1 MKLILLFFLL
11 IAYSIEMTRVYK
23 NIKTYLPTNSNSN
36 YFYLVNNDY
45 YSGSTYIYFCLEY
58 NDFSLDYNKIKVCHT
73 NTNPGTNE
81 ESAINY
87 CSTHFNYLT
96 YYGSTTTSSKKKYYY
111 KFYYQYSY
119 YDYAVVYYSG
129 NYNSGDLYVTA
140 DDSNLLLNDAAE
152 ALSTVAIVFIVI
164 GSIIVIA
171 VAIVISACCCACCAC
186 CRRSQSNIMPI
197 TQPAAYI
204 APNPVTYG
212 ATMPLQPPG
221 VYSPY

>member
-1 MKLILLFFLL
+1 MIYILLEDDGFSLKT
-11 IAYSIEMTRVYK
+11 YSIS
-23 NIKTYLPTNSNSN
+23 I
-36 YFYLVNNDY
+36 
-45 YSGSTYIYFCLEY
+45 CL
-58 NDFSLDYNKIKVCHT
+58 T
-73 NTNPGTNE
+73 NTNPN
-81 ESAINY
+81 SPPKSVLFN
-87 CSTHFNYLT
+87 CSNFDQIPLYGAQT
-96 YYGSTTTSSKKKYYY
+96 YSNIKKYCFGISKSHYPY
-111 KFYYQYSY
+111 VFRSNNYTVIY
-119 YDYAVVYYSG
+119 YDGSES
-129 NYNSGDLYVTA
+129 SGDLYVTA
-140 DDSNLLLNDAAE
+140 DDSNLLINDAAE

-186 CRRSQSNIMPI
+186 CRRSQPGIMPI

>member
-23 NIKTYLPTNSNSN
+23 NKKTYLPTNSNSN

-111 KFYYQYSY
+111 RFYQSSI
-119 YDYAVVYYSG
+119 YDYSIVCYSG
-129 NYNSGDLYVTA
+129 SHSYGDLYVTI
-140 DDSNLLLNDAAE
+140 DDSNLLINDAAE

-186 CRRSQSNIMPI
+186 CRRSQPGIMPI

>member
-23 NIKTYLPTNSNSN
+23 NSKAYLPTNSNSN
-36 YFYLVNNDY
+36 YFYIVNAEYSY
-45 YSGSTYIYFCLEY
+45 YSTYIYFCLED
-58 NDFSLDYNKIKVCHT
+58 NDFSLNYNSIKVCKT

-81 ESAINY
+81 QSAINS
-87 CSTHFNYLT
+87 CSSNYDYLT

-111 KFYYQYSY
+111 KFYQSSF
-119 YDYAVVYYSG
+119 YDYSIVYYSG
-129 NYNSGDLYVTA
+129 SHSYGDLYVTA
-140 DDSNLLLNDAAE
+140 DDSNLLINDAAE

-186 CRRSQSNIMPI
+186 CRRSQPGIMPI
-197 TQPAAYI
+197 TQPAAYV
-204 APNPVTYG
+204 APNPVAYG
-212 ATMPLQPPG
+212 PAIPLQASP
-221 VYSPY
+221 VAYSPY